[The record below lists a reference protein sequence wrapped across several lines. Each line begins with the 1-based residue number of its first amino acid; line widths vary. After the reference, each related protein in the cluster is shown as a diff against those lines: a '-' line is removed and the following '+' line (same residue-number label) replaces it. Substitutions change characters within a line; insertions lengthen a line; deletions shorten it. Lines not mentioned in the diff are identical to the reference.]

1 MILKSKVLDLIDPLS
16 DEFEVDVL
24 IEKIIILDK
33 ISKSEEQYEKGET
46 YTQEEVEKEVNQ
58 WLD

>member
-58 WLD
+58 WFD

>member
-1 MILKSKVLDLIDPLS
+1 MILKSKVLDFIDPLS

-58 WLD
+58 WFD